1 MNAEEIWE
9 AVKQRLSQTLGERI
23 YQLWINQMSIKY
35 IDGNKVVLTVPN
47 KTARDK
53 VKEQYGIVIED
64 ALAKVMNV
72 PSVEIDVV
80 VEEPHIVEEIKKE
93 PPVKTP
99 APRVQYEFDGLNANR
114 TFENFVAGPSNR
126 LAYSASKKV
135 AEKPGLTYNPLF
147 IYGKVGLG
155 KTHLLHAIGNAVKK
169 MYPHIKVKYMQA
181 KQFTE
186 DYVSHIKSDKQSEFR
201 EKYRE
206 IDVLLV
212 DDIQFLTKGESTQEE
227 FFHIFNELYERQ
239 KQIVIA
245 ADRSPKELE
254 KISERLR
261 TRFAWGLIADISKP
275 TLEERVLI
283 LEQKA
288 KEKGISLPKKVL
300 DIIASEID
308 SNVRELESALNR
320 LVLYMEMNNISVPDE
335 NVVRE
340 ALPDLFAGKRS
351 KDELSTETIKKVI
364 ADYFGIKVSD
374 LESKK
379 RTKNIT
385 YARQLAMYLIRE
397 LLDMTTTEIGQEFG
411 GRDHSTVLHA
421 YDKIKTLIERDSR
434 TKREVT
440 EIMQILGVKKRL

>member
-1 MNAEEIWE
+1 MDTQQIWNKARE
-9 AVKQRLSQTLGERI
+9 RLSQTLGERV
-23 YQLWINQMSIKY
+23 YQLWINQMSIKS
-35 IDGNKVVLTVPN
+35 IEGSKVILSVPN
-47 KTARDK
+47 NTAREK

-72 PSVEIDVV
+72 PSVEIEVI
-80 VEEPHIVEEIKKE
+80 VEEPSQEEMVKPELPKTV
-93 PPVKTP
+93 PP
-99 APRVQYEFDGLNANR
+99 RISFGEDGLNPNR
-114 TFENFVAGPSNR
+114 TFENFVPGPSNK

-135 AEKPGLTYNPLF
+135 AEKPGLVYNPLF

-169 MYPHIKVKYMQA
+169 EYPHLKVKYMQA

-206 IDVLLV
+206 LDVLLV

-288 KEKGISLPKKVL
+288 QEKGISLPKEVL

-308 SNVRELESALNR
+308 SNVRELESALNK
-320 LVLYMEMNNISVPDE
+320 LILYMEMNGINVPDE
-335 NVVRE
+335 KVVRE

-351 KDELSTETIKKVI
+351 KEELSADLVKQAV

-374 LESKK
+374 LEGK
-379 RTKNIT
+379 RRIKNIA
-385 YARQLAMYLIRE
+385 YARQIAMYIIRE
-397 LLDMTTTEIGQEFG
+397 LLDMSTTEIGSEFG

-421 YDKIKTLIERDSR
+421 YDKIRNLIERDSR
-434 TKREVT
+434 TKRDVR
-440 EIMQILGVKKRL
+440 EIMQILGVDKR

>member
-1 MNAEEIWE
+1 MNTEEIWN
-9 AVKQRLSQTLGERI
+9 AVKERLSQTLGERV
-23 YQLWINQMSIKY
+23 YQLWINQMSIKNFE
-35 IDGNKVVLTVPN
+35 GNKVILSVPN
-47 KTARDK
+47 KTAKEK

-72 PSVEIDVV
+72 PSVEIEVI
-80 VEEPHIVEEIKKE
+80 VEEPPQEEKPE
-93 PPVKTP
+93 PVLPKTVP
-99 APRVQYEFDGLNANR
+99 PKIAHGEDGLNPNR
-114 TFENFVAGPSNR
+114 TFDNFVPGPSNK

-135 AEKPGLTYNPLF
+135 AEKPGLVYNPLF

-169 MYPHIKVKYMQA
+169 QYPHLKVKYMQA

-288 KEKGISLPKKVL
+288 QERGVSLPKEVL

-308 SNVRELESALNR
+308 SNVRELESALNK
-320 LVLYMEMNNISVPDE
+320 LILYMEMNGIEVPDE
-335 NVVRE
+335 SVVRQ

-351 KDELSTETIKKVI
+351 KDELSAETVKQAV

-374 LESKK
+374 LEGKR
-379 RTKNIT
+379 RTKNIA
-385 YARQLAMYLIRE
+385 YARQIAMYIIRE
-397 LLDMTTTEIGQEFG
+397 LLDMSTTEIGGAFG

-421 YDKIKTLIERDSR
+421 YDKIRNLIERDSR
-434 TKREVT
+434 TKRDVR
-440 EIMQILGVKKRL
+440 EIMQILGVDKPL

>member
-1 MNAEEIWE
+1 MNKEEIWS
-9 AVKQRLSQTLGERI
+9 AVKERLSQTLGERV
-23 YQLWINQMSIKY
+23 YQLWINQMSIKD
-35 IDGNKVVLTVPN
+35 IDGSRVVLTVPN
-47 KTARDK
+47 KTAKDK
-53 VKEQYGIVIED
+53 VEEQYGIVIED
-64 ALAKVMNV
+64 ALAKVMNL
-72 PSVEIDVV
+72 STVEIEVV
-80 VEEPHIVEEIKKE
+80 VEEPKEEEVKE
-93 PPVKTP
+93 SVLPKTLPPRT
-99 APRVQYEFDGLNANR
+99 RHGEDGLNPER
-114 TFENFVAGPSNR
+114 TFDNFVAGPSNK
-126 LAYSASKKV
+126 LAYSASIKV
-135 AEKPGLTYNPLF
+135 AEKPGLIYNPLF

-169 MYPHIKVKYMQA
+169 QYPHLKVQYMQA

-186 DYVSHIKSDKQSEFR
+186 DYVSHIKSDKQREFR

-212 DDIQFLTKGESTQEE
+212 DDIQFLTRGESTQEE

-288 KEKGISLPKKVL
+288 KEKGVSLPKEVL

-320 LVLYMEMNNISVPDE
+320 LILYMEMNGITVPDE
-335 NVVRE
+335 QVVRQ

-351 KDELSTETIKKVI
+351 KDELSADLIKQTV
-364 ADYFGIKVSD
+364 AEYFGLSVAD
-374 LESKK
+374 LEGKSRKQ
-379 RTKNIT
+379 NIVH
-385 YARQLAMYLIRE
+385 ARQVAMYIIRE
-397 LLDMTTTEIGQEFG
+397 LLDMSTTEIGSCFG

-421 YDKIKTLIERDSR
+421 YDKIRNFIERDSR
-434 TKREVT
+434 TKRNIN
-440 EIMQILGVKKRL
+440 EIFALLGVDKSL

>member
-1 MNAEEIWE
+1 LNTEEIWN
-9 AVKQRLSQTLGERI
+9 AVKERLSQTLGERV
-23 YQLWINQMSIKY
+23 YQLWINQMSIKD
-35 IDGNKVVLTVPN
+35 IDGEKVILAVPN
-47 KTARDK
+47 KTAKEK

-64 ALAKVMNV
+64 ALAKVMNI
-72 PSVEIDVV
+72 PSVEIEVV
-80 VEEPHIVEEIKKE
+80 VEEPPQEEKPE
-93 PPVKTP
+93 PVLPKTVP
-99 APRVQYEFDGLNANR
+99 PKISYGEDGLNPNR
-114 TFENFVAGPSNR
+114 TFDNFVPGPSNK

-135 AEKPGLTYNPLF
+135 AEKPGLVYNPLF

-169 MYPHIKVKYMQA
+169 QYPHLKVKYMQA

-288 KEKGISLPKKVL
+288 QERGVSLPKEVL

-308 SNVRELESALNR
+308 SNVRELESALNK
-320 LVLYMEMNNISVPDE
+320 LILYMEMNGIEVPDE
-335 NVVRE
+335 SVVRQ

-351 KDELSTETIKKVI
+351 KEELSAETIKQAV
-364 ADYFGIKVSD
+364 ADYFGIKISD
-374 LESKK
+374 LEGKR
-379 RTKNIT
+379 RTKNIA
-385 YARQLAMYLIRE
+385 YARQIAMYVIRE
-397 LLDMTTTEIGQEFG
+397 LLDMSTTEIGSAFG

-421 YDKIKTLIERDSR
+421 YDKIRNLIERDSR
-434 TKREVT
+434 TKRDVR
-440 EIMQILGVKKRL
+440 EIMQILGVDKPL